1 MSNSRMVYK
10 RNWRQKVKKTRR
22 YRKTM
27 EEFLKIKHVNI
38 YSEYGEFFNILD
50 TENPSA
56 RDLTKT
62 DTLKKW
68 KKGIQQAENQETVTL
83 NTYYIRSPE
92 AQQASP
98 IIERAEQEI
107 IENDPLTQAM
117 NDVIQLQAII
127 DPADMDEGRID
138 EIVEQI
144 IRDLEGDEDVNN
156 ILNSTEDEGIGLN
169 ADEDLENVLIDYDG
183 EFL

>member
-1 MSNSRMVYK
+1 
-10 RNWRQKVKKTRR
+10 
-22 YRKTM
+22 
-27 EEFLKIKHVNI
+27 
-38 YSEYGEFFNILD
+38 
-50 TENPSA
+50 
-56 RDLTKT
+56 
-62 DTLKKW
+62 
-68 KKGIQQAENQETVTL
+68 
-83 NTYYIRSPE
+83 
-92 AQQASP
+92 
-98 IIERAEQEI
+98 
-107 IENDPLTQAM
+107 M
-117 NDVIQLQAII
+117 NDVIQPQAII